1 MPLPKFGMRPVP
13 REAYVLPEV
22 HSYHLCLAK
31 QLPYEP
37 LGFCCAKGDVSLYP
51 VTFSDELRELF
62 TGSTPESA
70 HFRHYIRP
78 FNDAFAFT
86 SVGRSFWSWRRR
98 LTFNGMQDF
107 RMELFLVQR
116 KFLIIQK
123 KYTPSCH
130 SGCMLL
136 LRLHKFSAYC
146 FFFFNVTSFSYAF
159 DNCHSWE

>member
-1 MPLPKFGMRPVP
+1 MPIGRAIGCSSVERLPSTDTRLLRIRDSDGTVEVCSMTNQWASIVSGTLMPLPKFGMRPVP

-86 SVGRSFWSWRRR
+86 SVGRSF
-98 LTFNGMQDF
+98 
-107 RMELFLVQR
+107 
-116 KFLIIQK
+116 
-123 KYTPSCH
+123 
-130 SGCMLL
+130 
-136 LRLHKFSAYC
+136 
-146 FFFFNVTSFSYAF
+146 
-159 DNCHSWE
+159 